1 MGKMKEIA
9 MMIEDNEV
17 DTLSLM
23 IDLAKR
29 NKRSGV
35 YFRGKSLTF
44 EEANNM
50 LNFALDEVNKVRRSE
65 QPPK

>member
-9 MMIEDNEV
+9 MIIQDGDV
-17 DTLSLM
+17 DTLSTI

-35 YFRGKSLTF
+35 FFRGRNLTF
-44 EEANNM
+44 EEADTM
-50 LNFALDEVNKVRRSE
+50 LNFALDEINKIRRSE
-65 QPPK
+65 QPPQ